1 MINIVIYSENKGIQA
16 VTPDELLQWN
26 YKSTEKLWVD
36 IYNNPEEESNELL
49 KNIFRFH
56 PLAIEDSLKYIHDDS
71 IHHPKIDNYDDY
83 VFIVFNGLTVKDN
96 SFKYD
101 LFSLSCFLG
110 HNFLVTVHNE
120 KGSNF
125 LSNNIKL
132 ILNDNTFRKGPDFIL
147 NLIFDEIVDRYYP
160 ILDNLEEEIDRIEK
174 LVFNE
179 QPNNETLQKI
189 LNLKKELIKLRRISS
204 YQKEILFKLSRG
216 DSELITSEETMY
228 YRNVYDHLVRVSDT
242 AESYRDYAAG
252 MLDSYLS
259 IVNNKM
265 NEVMKF
271 LTIIATI
278 ILPLSFITGIFG
290 MNFDDIPFLHS
301 EFGFY
306 VSLGLMLMVALIM
319 VRWFRH
325 KNWL

>member
-1 MINIVIYSENKGIQA
+1 MINIVRYSEGAGLKA
-16 VTPDELLQWN
+16 VTPDELLKWDYN
-26 YKSTEKLWVD
+26 GPEKLWVD
-36 IYNNPEEESNELL
+36 IYNTSEGESNELL
-49 KNIFRFH
+49 KNIFEFH
-56 PLAIEDSLKYIHDDS
+56 PLAIEDSLKYLQDDS
-71 IHHPKIDNYDDY
+71 IHHPKIDIFEDY
-83 VFIVFNGLTVKDN
+83 VFIVFNGLNVKEK

-120 KGSNF
+120 NGGNF
-125 LSNNIKL
+125 LTEKIKL
-132 ILNDNTFRKGPDFIL
+132 ILNDSTFKKGPDYIL

-160 ILDNLEEEIDRIEK
+160 ILDNLEDEIDRIEK

-179 QPNNETLQKI
+179 QPNNDTLQTI
-189 LNLKKELIKLRRISS
+189 LNLKKDLIKLRRISS
-204 YQKEILFKLSRG
+204 YQKEVLYKLSRG
-216 DSELITSEETMY
+216 DSELITADETIY

-252 MLDSYLS
+252 LLDSYLS

-278 ILPLSFITGIFG
+278 ILPLSFITGLFG

-301 EFGFY
+301 DIGFY
-306 VSLGLMLMVALIM
+306 LSLALMLMIAVIM
-319 VRWFRH
+319 ILWFRH
-325 KNWL
+325 KKWL

>member
-1 MINIVIYSENKGIQA
+1 MINIVRYSEGAGLKA
-16 VTPDELLQWN
+16 VTPDELLKWDYN
-26 YKSTEKLWVD
+26 GSEKLWVD
-36 IYNNPEEESNELL
+36 IYNTSERESNELL
-49 KNIFRFH
+49 KNIFEFH
-56 PLAIEDSLKYIHDDS
+56 PLAIEDSLKYLQDDS
-71 IHHPKIDNYDDY
+71 IHHPKIDIFEDY
-83 VFIVFNGLTVKDN
+83 VFIVFNGLNVKEK

-120 KGSNF
+120 NGGNF
-125 LSNNIKL
+125 LTEKIKL
-132 ILNDNTFRKGPDFIL
+132 ILNDSTFKKGPDYIL

-160 ILDNLEEEIDRIEK
+160 ILDNLEDEIDRIEK

-179 QPNNETLQKI
+179 QPNNDTLQTI
-189 LNLKKELIKLRRISS
+189 LNLKKDLIKLRRISS
-204 YQKEILFKLSRG
+204 YQKEVLYKLSRG
-216 DSELITSEETMY
+216 DSELITADETIY

-252 MLDSYLS
+252 LLDSYLS

-278 ILPLSFITGIFG
+278 ILPLSFITGLFG

-301 EFGFY
+301 DIGFY
-306 VSLGLMLMVALIM
+306 LSLALMLIIAVFMIL
-319 VRWFRH
+319 WFRH
-325 KNWL
+325 KKWL